1 MGRRSRVQEDR
12 HDRALPQ
19 RRFRSRGTDRL
30 DHHGPARAPQR
41 AVARAPPRAAR
52 VPPCRRRRSRGARG
66 RGARQRPGVQ
76 RRPRPERDDRAR
88 LGILPPAL
96 RRLRRGDGDHPGNPA
111 ARHRRGAGDR
121 DGRRMPAGCLL
132 RSGRRGGRGAL
143 RHARGEDRPVLHHAH
158 GRAHPRHRSPEGD
171 GDAAHGRA
179 DHRGRSACR
188 GAGESRGPGFRA
200 AGGHARPGGPDRR
213 LQPVRGRPRQ
223 EGVLPAAADGPGG
236 RLRLRLGGDVRERRR
251 GGRAGGHERVPAEA
265 RALLA
270 RPVSST
276 RVFPSRRSAMLT
288 LLVALAAAAAHAQ
301 AKTPRGLEGLD
312 SLYPELDALYLD
324 MHRNPELSGHEEKT
338 AAKLAERLRRL
349 GYEVTTGVGGTGVV
363 GVLRNGTG
371 PTVLLRTELDALP
384 VEEKTG
390 LPYAS
395 KATATDPA
403 GKTVPVMHACGHDV
417 HMASWTGAAALLSRA
432 KDRWRG
438 TVVMVGQPAEET
450 VAGAKAMLADRFLER
465 FPKPDFS
472 VAVHD
477 SSDLP
482 AGKVAWI
489 PGYALANV
497 DSVDVTVFGRGGHG
511 AKPDTTVDP
520 VVIAARTVLSLQT
533 LVSREKDPLERRGQ
547 RHLQRSGADQAA
559 RRDARPRAGPGQRRR
574 GEAGDGG
581 RGLRRVRQGRGCAVG
596 ALAGGRRRAGEVR
609 GRQGLG
615 RAAPFAALGH
625 LRARSR
631 ADHPHRSRGAC
642 AVRAGAARQAVRC
655 LRPLTWNALWI
666 TRGALLD
673 LFLGEVVP

>member
-1 MGRRSRVQEDR
+1 MTG
-12 HDRALPQ
+12 
-19 RRFRSRGTDRL
+19 RFRNVAFDRE
-30 DHHGPARAPQR
+30 GP
-41 AVARAPPRAAR
+41 
-52 VPPCRRRRSRGARG
+52 
-66 RGARQRPGVQ
+66 
-76 RRPRPERDDRAR
+76 
-88 LGILPPAL
+88 
-96 RRLRRGDGDHPGNPA
+96 
-111 ARHRRGAGDR
+111 
-121 DGRRMPAGCLL
+121 RMPAGCLL

-403 GKTVPVMHACGHDV
+403 GKTVPVMHACGHDI
-417 HMASWTGAAALLSRA
+417 HMASWAGVAMLLARN

-438 TVVMVGQPAEET
+438 TVVMIGQPAEET
-450 VAGAKAMLADRFLER
+450 VQGAKAMIADGLFSR
-465 FPKPDFS
+465 FPKPNFA

-477 SSDLP
+477 KSDLP
-482 AGKVAWI
+482 AGKVTFI

-497 DSVDVTVFGRGGHG
+497 DSVDVTLFGRGGHG
-511 AKPDTTVDP
+511 AKPETTVDP
-520 VVIAARTVLSLQT
+520 IVMAARTILALQG
-533 LVSREKDPLERRGQ
+533 LVSREKDPLEPAVVTVGSIQ
-547 RHLQRSGADQAA
+547 GGFKHNIIPDQVHLQITVRSYTPEVRKQLLDGIA
-559 RRDARPRAGPGQRRR
+559 RIAK
-574 GEAGDGG
+574 GEA
-581 RGLRRVRQGRGCAVG
+581 
-596 ALAGGRRRAGEVR
+596 ALSQAPREPEVR
-609 GRQGLG
+609 FSEPANATYNDPVLTRRLAAMLSRELGQDNIAEGKPEMIAEDFGEFG
-615 RAAPFAALGH
+615 RAAGVPSVM
-625 LRARSR
+625 LR
-631 ADHPHRSRGAC
+631 
-642 AVRAGAARQAVRC
+642 VGAAEPARYAQAMQKGE
-655 LRPLTWNALWI
+655 PLPSLHSSTFAPDRERTIRTGASVLTLSALE
-666 TRGALLD
+666 LL
-673 LFLGEVVP
+673 GKPVETH